1 MMPLTGHVATTV
13 PPVGVDTHTVEYS
26 DGELA
31 TERDADTEDDLLGV
45 EVGMKPDVTDGDR
58 DELTAGDA
66 RDPLTDDDGV
76 TLRPLVGDTDDD
88 GDGETSKHWA

>member
-13 PPVGVDTHTVEYS
+13 LPNGEDTHTVEYS

-45 EVGMKPDVTDGDR
+45 AVGIKPAVLDADR
-58 DELTAGDA
+58 DTL
-66 RDPLTDDDGV
+66 RDGV
-76 TLRPLVGDTDDD
+76 TVGVTIL
-88 GDGETSKHWA
+88 HWA